1 MKTTIKN
8 KVAKNTLFKD
18 LVFGDWFY
26 APGHPS
32 IICCAISD
40 EMHNSRSAYNVFCI
54 SGSGIFFENAEPD
67 EEVVKIS
74 SIEIIA
80 K

>member
-1 MKTTIKN
+1 MKTIIKN
-8 KVAKNTLFKD
+8 KVAKVILFKD
-18 LVFGDWFY
+18 LAFGQWFY
-26 APGHPS
+26 CPSHPS

-40 EMHNSRSAYNVFCI
+40 EMHNSHSTYNVFCI

-67 EEVVKIS
+67 EEVVKID